1 MVFIR
6 HLKINP
12 MNPEISVVIP
22 CYNEVRYI
30 RDCIDSLLSNGT
42 DPSRM
47 ELLVIDGG
55 STDGTVALLNELSQI
70 HPQVKVLSNPD
81 RITPRALNIGVHAA
95 QGSYILIS
103 SAHAAFDFGYIST
116 LISTMNDH
124 SDAIAVGGVM
134 ETMVKN
140 STAMS
145 ESIRTVLMHP
155 VGVGNAKFRTGVS
168 DVIAVDTV
176 PFGLYRAQELK
187 AVGGYDERLI
197 RNHDM
202 ELSKRLLRN
211 GGKIYLTPKARCTY
225 YARETFRAMAK
236 NNFNNGKW
244 NLKTVYITRTFS
256 SLSLRHFI
264 PMLFLGSWTLPL
276 LLSLITWNPI
286 WSLVSFGVLIGYTG
300 VLTAVAW
307 QVRNGK
313 NKVIMVLIGF
323 KLLHFSYG
331 LGSFLGLLSLP
342 FTARTR

>member
-1 MVFIR
+1 M
-6 HLKINP
+6 
-12 MNPEISVVIP
+12 
-22 CYNEVRYI
+22 
-30 RDCIDSLLSNGT
+30 
-42 DPSRM
+42 
-47 ELLVIDGG
+47 
-55 STDGTVALLNELSQI
+55 
-70 HPQVKVLSNPD
+70 
-81 RITPRALNIGVHAA
+81 GVHAA
-95 QGSYILIS
+95 QGTYILIS
-103 SAHAAFDFGYIST
+103 SAHASFDYGYIGT
-116 LISTMNDH
+116 LISAM
-124 SDAIAVGGVM
+124 SQYADAIAVGGVM
-134 ETMVKN
+134 ETKVKN

-168 DVIAVDTV
+168 DVLSVDTV

-211 GGKIYLTPKARCTY
+211 GGKIYLTPMARCTY

-244 NLKTVYITRTFS
+244 NLKTVYITQTFS

-276 LLSLITWNPI
+276 ILSLITWNPW
-286 WSLVSFGVLIGYTG
+286 WSLASFGVLIAYTG
-300 VLTAVAW
+300 VLTAVSWRA
-307 QVRNGK
+307 RNGK
-313 NKVIMVLIGF
+313 NKVFMVLVGF

-331 LGSFLGLLSLP
+331 LGSLIGLLSLP
-342 FTARTR
+342 FTSRKI

>member
-1 MVFIR
+1 
-6 HLKINP
+6 
-12 MNPEISVVIP
+12 MNPEVSVVIP

-55 STDGTVALLNELSQI
+55 STDGTVALLNELS
-70 HPQVKVLSNPD
+70 HRNPQLKVLNNPD

-95 QGSYILIS
+95 QGTYILIS
-103 SAHAAFDFGYIST
+103 GAHASFDYGYIDT
-116 LISTMNDH
+116 LFSAIKQRT
-124 SDAIAVGGVM
+124 DAIAVGGVM
-134 ETMVKN
+134 ETKVKN
-140 STAMS
+140 STVIS

-176 PFGLYRAQELK
+176 PFGLYHAQELK
-187 AVGGYDERLI
+187 ASGGYDERLI

-211 GGKIYLTPKARCTY
+211 GGKIYLTPLARCTY
-225 YARETFRAMAK
+225 YARETLWAMAK

-244 NLKTVYITRTFS
+244 NLKTVFITRTFS

-264 PMLFLGSWTLPL
+264 PMLFMGSWILPL
-276 LLSLITWNPI
+276 LLSLITWNPW
-286 WSLVSFGVLIGYTG
+286 WSLATLG
-300 VLTAVAW
+300 VLTAYTGILLAVSW
-307 QVRNGK
+307 QARNGK
-313 NKVIMVLIGF
+313 NMVLMVLIGF

-331 LGSFLGLLSLP
+331 LGSLIGLLSLP
-342 FTARTR
+342 FTSRKI

>member
-1 MVFIR
+1 MAFIL
-6 HLKINP
+6 HLKTNR
-12 MNPEISVVIP
+12 MKPEVSVVIP

-55 STDGTVALLNELSQI
+55 STDGTVAFLNELSQRY
-70 HPQVKVLSNPD
+70 PQVKVLNNPA

-95 QGSYILIS
+95 QGTYILIS
-103 SAHAAFDFGYIST
+103 SAHASFDYGYIST
-116 LISTMNDH
+116 LISTMSQH
-124 SDAIAVGGVM
+124 ADAIGVGGVM
-134 ETMVKN
+134 ETKVKN

-168 DVIAVDTV
+168 DVISVDTV
-176 PFGLYRAQELK
+176 PFGLYHAQELK

-211 GGKIYLTPKARCTY
+211 GGKIYLTPMARCTY

-244 NLKTVYITRTFS
+244 NLKTVYITQTFS

-264 PMLFLGSWTLPL
+264 PMLFLGSWVLPL
-276 LLSLITWNPI
+276 ILSLITCNPW
-286 WSLVSFGVLIGYTG
+286 WSLASFGVLIAYTG
-300 VLTAVAW
+300 VLTAVSWRA
-307 QVRNGK
+307 RNGK
-313 NKVIMVLIGF
+313 NKVFMVLIGF

-331 LGSFLGLLSLP
+331 LGSLIGLLSIP
-342 FTARTR
+342 FTSRKS

>member
-1 MVFIR
+1 
-6 HLKINP
+6 

-55 STDGTVALLNELSQI
+55 SIDGTLSLLNELAQI

-95 QGSYILIS
+95 QGTYILIS
-103 SAHAAFDFGYIST
+103 SAHASFDYGYVGT
-116 LISTMNDH
+116 LISTMSDH

-202 ELSKRLLRN
+202 ELSKRLLRDR
-211 GGKIYLTPKARCTY
+211 GKIYLTPKARCTY

-276 LLSLITWNPI
+276 LLSLFTWNPL
-286 WSLVSFGVLIGYTG
+286 WSLASCGVLICYTG
-300 VLTAVAW
+300 VLMAVAW
-307 QVRNGK
+307 QARNGK
-313 NKVIMVLIGF
+313 NKVLLVLIGF

>member
-1 MVFIR
+1 M
-6 HLKINP
+6 K
-12 MNPEISVVIP
+12 PEVSVVIP
-22 CYNEVRYI
+22 CFNEVRYI
-30 RDCIDSLLSNGT
+30 KDCIDSLLSNGT

-55 STDGTVALLNELSQI
+55 STDGTVALLNELSERC
-70 HPQVKVLSNPD
+70 PQVKVLNNPD

-95 QGSYILIS
+95 QGTYILIS
-103 SAHAAFDFGYIST
+103 SAHASFDYGYIGT
-116 LISTMNDH
+116 LISTM
-124 SDAIAVGGVM
+124 SQYADAIAVGGVM
-134 ETMVKN
+134 ETKVKN

-168 DVIAVDTV
+168 DELTVDTV

-211 GGKIYLTPKARCTY
+211 GGKIYLTPMARCTY

-244 NLKTVYITRTFS
+244 NLKTVYITQTFS

-276 LLSLITWNPI
+276 ILSLITWNPW
-286 WSLVSFGVLIGYTG
+286 WSLASIGVLIAYTG
-300 VLTAVAW
+300 VLTAVSWRA
-307 QVRNGK
+307 RNGK
-313 NKVIMVLIGF
+313 NKVLIVLIGF
-323 KLLHFSYG
+323 ELLHFSYG
-331 LGSFLGLLSLP
+331 LGSLIGLLSLP
-342 FTARTR
+342 FTSRKI